1 MDVIVL
7 LIVLSIAVF
16 VLASVRFGT
25 DSRCAYD
32 TGRIA

>member
-7 LIVLSIAVF
+7 LIVLSVVVF
-16 VLASVRFGT
+16 VLASVRFGA
-25 DSRCAYD
+25 DSRCEND